1 LTPGCPHDFVAT
13 NNSNII
19 ENIPRISRD
28 ITGEKERVIMKHGHI
43 VSMALVALLCGVPAL
58 GQITI
63 TSSDFPSTIGYQ
75 YTLTSSD
82 DVVTVN
88 PGPSGANQ
96 TWDLRGI
103 VATVT
108 VELEV
113 IDRSETPNP
122 SWIPDANLITRTT
135 EDLQTQAYTY
145 NQLNTNFARILG
157 MAFTTPDSSW
167 VIEWTNEPPSFVF
180 PIQYGDDWFSA
191 ITWEESMQGMTIS
204 YSDSSWYTADGWGT
218 VHVDGMDP
226 LPCLRIKEHEH
237 MVASVMG
244 FPMID
249 EWYWSYSWMA
259 PGHPDVASM
268 QSEAG
273 GNENFTTGHFTR
285 MGGGAGAEP
294 SVEILPTAFGLE
306 SAYPNPFNP
315 ETTIPYSVDQL
326 MDVELVIY
334 NALGQKVRT
343 LVSECMLPGSY
354 SVVWNGTD
362 RFGNPVGS
370 GVYYCRLLGS
380 HGKTSAQRL
389 MLVR

>member
-1 LTPGCPHDFVAT
+1 
-13 NNSNII
+13 
-19 ENIPRISRD
+19 
-28 ITGEKERVIMKHGHI
+28 MKHGHI
-43 VSMALVALLCGVPAL
+43 VSMVLVALLCGVPAL

-75 YTLTSSD
+75 YTLTSSED
-82 DVVTVN
+82 YVTVN

-103 VATVT
+103 STTIT

-122 SWIPDANLITRTT
+122 SWIPDANLI
-135 EDLQTQAYTY
+135 
-145 NQLNTNFARILG
+145 NTSFARILG

-167 VIEWTNEPPSFVF
+167 LIEWTNEPPSFVF

-191 ITWEESMQGMTIS
+191 ITWEESMQGITIS
-204 YSDSSWYTADGWGT
+204 YSDSSWYTVDGWGT
-218 VHVDGMDP
+218 VYVDGMDA

-237 MVASVMG
+237 MVATVMG

-273 GNENFTTGHFTR
+273 GGENFTTGHFTR

-294 SVEILPTAFGLE
+294 SVEILPTAFRLE

-315 ETTIPYSVDQL
+315 ETTIPYSVSQL
-326 MDVELVIY
+326 MDVELAIY

-343 LVSECMLPGSY
+343 LVSDRVLPGTY

-362 RFGNPVGS
+362 ATGNAVGT
-370 GVYYCRLLGS
+370 GVYYCRLLSTQGNS
-380 HGKTSAQRL
+380 SSQRL
-389 MLVR
+389 MLIR